1 MRLTRG
7 SNSPLAKASISSA
20 NYLHIHANPPPSYG
34 GKSACSYARE
44 YVPRDASVL
53 IQSRPLFKWPAEIG
67 EHPQREQIHAQK

>member
-34 GKSACSYARE
+34 DKSACSHQPMGSGAT
-44 YVPRDASVL
+44 PL
-53 IQSRPLFKWPAEIG
+53 RPGMRTLVRVGAP
-67 EHPQREQIHAQK
+67 